1 MSEAKIEIP
10 RFSDQPQP
18 NFFDDPASD
27 QLMTFIIELA
37 SELSVVY
44 DRVDTVE
51 RLLDTKGTISRA
63 DIEAYRAPDDVER
76 ERTARR
82 DAFLKRV
89 FRMHPPAVGAGD
101 D

>member
-1 MSEAKIEIP
+1 MSEAKIAIP

-18 NFFDDPASD
+18 SFFDDPASD
-27 QLMTFIIELA
+27 QLMTFIVELA

-44 DRVDTVE
+44 DRLDTVE
-51 RLLDTKGTISRA
+51 RLLDTQGTVSRA
-63 DIEAYRAPDDVER
+63 DIEGYRAPDDVEA

-89 FRMHPPAVGAGD
+89 FRMHPPAAATSED
-101 D
+101 

>member
-1 MSEAKIEIP
+1 MC
-10 RFSDQPQP
+10 FSLP
-18 NFFDDPASD
+18 S
-27 QLMTFIIELA
+27 TKLA

-51 RLLDTKGTISRA
+51 RLLDTQGTISRT

-89 FRMHPPAVGAGD
+89 FRMHPPAATSED
-101 D
+101 